1 MFTRGPKTLVSLAV
15 LLLVSACA
23 KSSPLPT
30 FSPIDKPAVPSV
42 LPSPTPEPAAV
53 DAIEWMKEGSINLR
67 DNGKTFTFTVTSRF
81 MIFLDEKGYPLNELK
96 CEPKW
101 IMGYI
106 SNGSLRGPDYYPI
119 MFEAVE
125 EGTCI
130 LKDRDFQI
138 RIVVANP

>member
-1 MFTRGPKTLVSLAV
+1 MIVRGKNLMSLAV
-15 LLLVSACA
+15 VLLVGACA

-30 FSPIDKPAVPSV
+30 SSPINKPAVPSV
-42 LPSPTPEPAAV
+42 LPSPTLEPAAV
-53 DAIEWMKEGSINLR
+53 DAIEWMKEHSINLR
-67 DNGKTFTFTVTSRF
+67 DNGRTFTFTVTSRF
-81 MIFLDEKGYPLNELK
+81 MVFLDEKDYPLNELK

-101 IMGYI
+101 IMGYA

-119 MFEAVE
+119 MFEAAE

>member
-1 MFTRGPKTLVSLAV
+1 
-15 LLLVSACA
+15 
-23 KSSPLPT
+23 
-30 FSPIDKPAVPSV
+30 
-42 LPSPTPEPAAV
+42 
-53 DAIEWMKEGSINLR
+53 
-67 DNGKTFTFTVTSRF
+67 

-101 IMGYI
+101 IMGYV

-119 MFEAVE
+119 MFEAAE